1 MTILVL
7 KQKHA
12 IGRAKL
18 GEVIMFDKLRNFFS
32 KVPTPAANTAPVVEE
47 IKPVVEVAT
56 PSFIEQIAV
65 EQPKPKKPRKPRKP
79 RVKKV

>member
-1 MTILVL
+1 
-7 KQKHA
+7 
-12 IGRAKL
+12 
-18 GEVIMFDKLRNFFS
+18 MFDKLRNFFS
-32 KVPTPAANTAPVVEE
+32 KVSAPAANTTPVVEE
-47 IKPVVEVAT
+47 IKPVKDVPT

>member
-1 MTILVL
+1 
-7 KQKHA
+7 
-12 IGRAKL
+12 
-18 GEVIMFDKLRNFFS
+18 MFDKLKNFFS
-32 KVPTPAANTAPVVEE
+32 KLSFSSANSTPVVEE
-47 IKPVVEVAT
+47 KKPVVEVPT